1 MNLPCNL
8 RKDEKFLSCN
18 IISNIT
24 RSLNILGINKID
36 AFVYYLIFLLLESKA
51 KILDNK
57 QKLTSILFIPVM
69 FMFLV
74 ILFLIKLFA
83 QKDIFKLKKCFYC
96 AETLSYLPR
105 KNRKLDPSE
114 NEYLETV
121 AFSLEKRL
129 NQ

>member
-69 FMFLV
+69 FV
-74 ILFLIKLFA
+74 SGNIISDKVVCP
-83 QKDIFKLKKCFYC
+83 KR
-96 AETLSYLPR
+96 YL
-105 KNRKLDPSE
+105 
-114 NEYLETV
+114 
-121 AFSLEKRL
+121 
-129 NQ
+129 